1 MTKPA
6 AGYLDLDDIRI
17 AYSEHG
23 SGPNLILLHGNSGS
37 KEMLRSYQTSH
48 FTDFHTWALDSRC
61 HGRSRSDDDSLS
73 IEQIGDD
80 VIRFCRAKGIAEA
93 GVIGYSD
100 GGNIALFLA
109 KKEPALFPRVIAIS
123 PNYLVSGTTDSGLRL
138 FRAMRAVSVFI
149 GRLGFD
155 TRRQVLRID
164 LTLRDIG
171 LTDDDLRG
179 IQTRMLILHAENDLV
194 KEDHIMRM
202 TGLIPGCER
211 VLVPRCSHISIPG
224 KPESIT
230 AMRKFLGR

>member
-123 PNYLVSGTTDSGLRL
+123 PNYLVSGTTDSGLR
-138 FRAMRAVSVFI
+138 
-149 GRLGFD
+149 
-155 TRRQVLRID
+155 
-164 LTLRDIG
+164 
-171 LTDDDLRG
+171 
-179 IQTRMLILHAENDLV
+179 
-194 KEDHIMRM
+194 
-202 TGLIPGCER
+202 PR
-211 VLVPRCSHISIPG
+211 VLLNTFSTCWVLIVPDSPADGIETLVPPSKSMPKVNPRT
-224 KPESIT
+224 KMLTT
-230 AMRKFLGR
+230 AIATMTPLIAYQSFRRPTTSKAPVPV